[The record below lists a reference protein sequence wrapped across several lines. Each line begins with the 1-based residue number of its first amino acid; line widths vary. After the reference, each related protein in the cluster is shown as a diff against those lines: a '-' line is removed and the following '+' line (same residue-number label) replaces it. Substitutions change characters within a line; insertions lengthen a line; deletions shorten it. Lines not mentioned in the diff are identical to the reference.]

1 MCISGIVFCLEGHC
15 YGQKLYQWQN
25 FSWKEVSSIY
35 CDYPL
40 DMPWLIKSK
49 FHSLSCHLLLCLF
62 VCWII
67 QMEDGYIFKSP
78 KLKSWD
84 YNWRELMLTLSVTG
98 TIVSMASID
107 PKVGKTCLLTSWFY
121 FWEILTWLSQ
131 CVNDL
136 FCCLMLQ
143 DLGSSLVWWTFPF
156 LSLVSILRSHL

>member
-1 MCISGIVFCLEGHC
+1 MTVSFPVKSSFCYYWKVLAVKNFNSDYLTFRSVTFISQILTKLNEQNTYKIVCISGIVFCLEGHC

-98 TIVSMASID
+98 TIV
-107 PKVGKTCLLTSWFY
+107 
-121 FWEILTWLSQ
+121 
-131 CVNDL
+131 
-136 FCCLMLQ
+136 
-143 DLGSSLVWWTFPF
+143 
-156 LSLVSILRSHL
+156 